1 VQFTEKQTRDCG
13 LVNGGVYV
21 FSRDIVAN
29 APTRGV
35 SLEKDIFPVLV
46 PRGIYAMPVRGYFV
60 DIGIPEEYK
69 RLQGDA
75 KNWIE
80 RLALPKVGGGTC

>member
-1 VQFTEKQTRDCG
+1 
-13 LVNGGVYV
+13 
-21 FSRDIVAN
+21 
-29 APTRGV
+29 
-35 SLEKDIFPVLV
+35 VLV